1 MYDFLKTIFLLLL
14 NTVVEFL
21 PISSTAHSIL
31 FNNFL
36 NIDVDFRFIL
46 ALSQLSIT
54 IVIIS
59 FFYKEII
66 EVIKNFFFE
75 KSVRCFCYNIIIAT
89 LPTVLF
95 GIIMHK
101 FIREYLFSNQ
111 TIAIFLIIGG
121 FFILLL
127 ERYLEN
133 KKKLE
138 ITDKIEEIPPKIIY
152 RVGLFQ
158 MISLIPG
165 ISRSAMTICAALLY
179 GLPRNLAIDFSF
191 FLSIPISLAG
201 SCFDIFKNIEL
212 IKHYNYLM
220 IISYFIINIIFAL
233 FFIKK
238 ILDSLKEHRLNIF
251 GYYRIIFG
259 LIILIFFRR

>member
-1 MYDFLKTIFLLLL
+1 MYDFLKTILLLFL
-14 NTVVEFL
+14 NTIVEFL

-36 NIDVDFRFIL
+36 NIETDFKFIL

-54 IVIIS
+54 IVIIF
-59 FFYKEII
+59 FFYKEIFNI
-66 EVIKNFFFE
+66 IKNFFCE
-75 KSVRCFCYNIIIAT
+75 KQTRHFCYNMVITTI
-89 LPTVLF
+89 PTVIF
-95 GIIMHK
+95 GTIMHK
-101 FIREYLFSNQ
+101 FIRKYLYSNQ

-121 FFILLL
+121 FFMLLL

-133 KKKLE
+133 KKELE
-138 ITDKIEEIPPKIIY
+138 VTDKIEEIQPKIIY
-152 RVGLFQ
+152 KVGLFQ
-158 MISLIPG
+158 TVSLIPG

-179 GLPRNLAIDFSF
+179 GLPRSLAINFSF

-212 IKHYNYLM
+212 IQYYNYPK
-220 IISYFIINIIFAL
+220 IFIYFIINIIFAL

-238 ILDSLKEHRLNIF
+238 ILNFLKKHRLDIF
-251 GYYRIIFG
+251 GYYRVIFG
-259 LIILIFFRR
+259 LIILIFF